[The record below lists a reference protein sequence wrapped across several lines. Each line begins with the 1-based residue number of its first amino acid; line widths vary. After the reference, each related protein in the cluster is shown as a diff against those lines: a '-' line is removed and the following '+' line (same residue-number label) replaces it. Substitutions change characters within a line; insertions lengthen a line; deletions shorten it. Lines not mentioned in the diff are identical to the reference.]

1 MMNIKKATAVY
12 SGGGIYLYYAE
23 LEDGNYLMGSDD
35 GLLIVNTNP
44 LANEEVF
51 EESNYYEWQ
60 EEHLVKFINDD
71 DFQKVLNQVLDV
83 IFNGKT
89 IKEYDNFSLSELKER
104 YE

>member
-1 MMNIKKATAVY
+1 MMKIKKATAVY

-51 EESNYYEWQ
+51 DESNYYEWQ